1 MVLGIRG
8 KFGSVA
14 VAVGVSLLAGCDAL
28 GIRALKSEAEYFT
41 PSARIYFD
49 TGDDEDDEVDLYR
62 DGSLS
67 AAVDFLAIQKPF
79 LVRRSTLAAA
89 KETQLENDK
98 EELKTLQNAA
108 RTLRV
113 KASEMEAEVEA
124 EVAEAKAKDA
134 SLEMLRAG
142 MQAREKL
149 QLAKGL
155 AELAQDKAEEKE
167 QDVAKMEK
175 VVNRANKSRLDGD
188 WILGPRLS
196 IGITGPA
203 GDSEDGSEQASGAPV
218 LFLAA
223 GVYMDLFKGNREPNS
238 TDGVGVRLEFG
249 TIWGV
254 TADES
259 IGDTDDSAVFV
270 GLSVFL

>member
-1 MVLGIRG
+1 MALRVRG
-8 KFGSVA
+8 KFGMVA
-14 VAVGVSLLAGCDAL
+14 VAAAVSLLAGCDSL
-28 GIRALKSEAEYFT
+28 GVRALKSEAEYFT

-49 TGDDEDDEVDLYR
+49 TGKDEDDEVDLYR

-98 EELKTLQNAA
+98 AELKELQDTAKTMRA
-108 RTLRV
+108 
-113 KASEMEAEVEA
+113 KASEMEPEVEE
-124 EVAEAKAKDA
+124 EVAKANAKDA
-134 SLEMLRAG
+134 PLEMLRSG

-155 AELAQDKAEEKE
+155 AELAEDKAEEKE
-167 QDVAKMEK
+167 QEVARMEK

-188 WILGPRLS
+188 WILGPRFS

-218 LFLAA
+218 LYLAA
-223 GVYMDLFKGNREPNS
+223 GIYMDLFKGNREPNS
-238 TDGVGVRLEFG
+238 TEGVGVRLEFG